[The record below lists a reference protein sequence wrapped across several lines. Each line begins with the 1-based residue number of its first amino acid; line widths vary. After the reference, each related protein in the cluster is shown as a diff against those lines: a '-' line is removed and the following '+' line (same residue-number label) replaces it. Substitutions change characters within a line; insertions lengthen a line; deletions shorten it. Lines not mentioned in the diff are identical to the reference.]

1 MTVRDE
7 AKQKKKKKK
16 KKKKKPKQNWTGP
29 RIFDVF
35 LNFVK
40 RIRPILNS
48 GCA

>member
-1 MTVRDE
+1 MAVRDE
-7 AKQKKKKKK
+7 AKQKNPQKT
-16 KKKKKPKQNWTGP
+16 KQNWTGP

>member
-7 AKQKKKKKK
+7 E
-16 KKKKKPKQNWTGP
+16 KQNWTEP

-40 RIRPILNS
+40 RIRPTLNS